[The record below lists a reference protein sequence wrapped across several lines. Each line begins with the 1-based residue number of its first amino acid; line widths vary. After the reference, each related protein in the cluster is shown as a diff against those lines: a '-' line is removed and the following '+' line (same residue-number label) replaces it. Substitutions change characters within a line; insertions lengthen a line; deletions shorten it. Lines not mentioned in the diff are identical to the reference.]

1 MFPEPHGPKIAT
13 PGGTTAHLS
22 CFPHMSGK
30 GAHINVLGER
40 IRRYYEH
47 LMADAHTFVDG
58 LRKDLEG
65 PHPPRPDA
73 MPGTR
78 SPASAPST
86 QTHAA
91 AGSASPAPSPGSS
104 SQPGKRAH

>member
-1 MFPEPHGPKIAT
+1 
-13 PGGTTAHLS
+13 
-22 CFPHMSGK
+22 MSGK

-65 PHPPRPDA
+65 PRAHRQDQRTAASDA
-73 MPGTR
+73 R
-78 SPASAPST
+78 HRDSSPSSQGP
-86 QTHAA
+86 
-91 AGSASPAPSPGSS
+91 SS
-104 SQPGKRAH
+104 SGASSQNPATAGPSAQPGKRAH

>member
-1 MFPEPHGPKIAT
+1 
-13 PGGTTAHLS
+13 
-22 CFPHMSGK
+22 MSGK

-65 PHPPRPDA
+65 TMPHRPEQ
-73 MPGTR
+73 R
-78 SPASAPST
+78 STSPESRRQGSAPS
-86 QTHAA
+86 
-91 AGSASPAPSPGSS
+91 SPNPSPGSS
-104 SQPGKRAH
+104 SPPGKRAH